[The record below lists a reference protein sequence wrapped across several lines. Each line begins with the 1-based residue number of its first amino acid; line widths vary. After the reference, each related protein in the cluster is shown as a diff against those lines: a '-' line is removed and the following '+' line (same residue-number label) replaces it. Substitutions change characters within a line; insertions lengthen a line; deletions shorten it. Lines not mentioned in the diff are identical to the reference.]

1 MFLLPIKGIL
11 SLRIYKK
18 EVFKLRNLR
27 HYEVNRAE
35 PLEVSLEKPSETL

>member
-1 MFLLPIKGIL
+1 MFLLPMRGIL
-11 SLRIYKK
+11 FPRIYKK

-27 HYEVNRAE
+27 HYEVNKAE